1 MTKGRPFT
9 DEERETILSL
19 YRSGVS
25 YGKIA
30 SLTGRNTGSVASVIS
45 KVRPKRE
52 TGWPRISKD
61 PNDFRSWGKGFY
73 GDDVVFKKPA
83 ILNRRGWW
91 RPRLRITNES

>member
-1 MTKGRPFT
+1 MTAGRPIT
-9 DEERETILSL
+9 SRERETILRL
-19 YRSGVS
+19 YRRGTS
-25 YGKIA
+25 YNEIA

-83 ILNRRGWW
+83 ILR
-91 RPRLRITNES
+91 RITNES